1 MFFFVLGVFCGTM
14 GFGGELWLNGFWVR
28 GRPVD
33 GIIFGALECVI
44 QHKPP

>member
-1 MFFFVLGVFCGTM
+1 MFLFDFFVFSGTM
-14 GFGGELWLNGFWVR
+14 GFGDELWLNGFWVR

-44 QHKPP
+44 QLKPP